1 MSYQE
6 KKLIAGIVAGMLV
19 IAAYCVY
26 AFGIDQ
32 SARDLKD
39 WAVTMLVFIGIGV
52 GVAIVMQIIFHIVFA
67 ASLAVREGKGCDKN
81 IDAEIEACM
90 VEDEMVKL
98 IELKSVRS
106 GYAVAGIGFVA
117 GLVTLVLG
125 AAPAVMLNIVFLSC
139 SAGSVAE
146 GFSGLY
152 YYRRGV
158 NNG

>member
-6 KKLIAGIVAGMLV
+6 KKLIAGIVTGLLV
-19 IAAYCVY
+19 VAAYCVY

-32 SARDLKD
+32 SARDLKG

-52 GVAIVMQIIFHIVFA
+52 GAAIVMQIIFHIVFA
-67 ASLAVREGKGCDKN
+67 AALAVREGCDKRVE
-81 IDAEIEACM
+81 AEMEACM

-117 GLVTLVLG
+117 GLVALVLG